1 MSLQKDKSEFSRT
14 MSIRKLI
21 FLDSPIEQSDKR
33 RLVYFYGS
41 LICFVLGLLLVITYR
56 PFIYSNHINDWHIAD
71 TIGNI
76 VAVPA
81 AAFFFYAMHKSVR
94 YTKLAI
100 LVQVFFIWCFYE
112 VALSQ
117 TFDWWDILATMI
129 MCFVTYPI
137 LQVLENRIV
146 E

>member
-1 MSLQKDKSEFSRT
+1 MRIQSLFV
-14 MSIRKLI
+14 
-21 FLDSPIEQSDKR
+21 LDPPIVQSNKR
-33 RLVYFYGS
+33 RLVY
-41 LICFVLGLLLVITYR
+41 LLWALVCFGLGLLLAYTYR
-56 PFIYSNHINDWHIAD
+56 PFIYSNHINDWHFAD
-71 TIGNI
+71 TVSNI

-100 LVQVFFIWCFYE
+100 LVFVFLVWCFYE
-112 VALSQ
+112 VAISQ

-137 LQVLENRIV
+137 LQVFESKV
-146 E
+146 VG

>member
-1 MSLQKDKSEFSRT
+1 MSFRD
-14 MSIRKLI
+14 I
-21 FLDSPIEQSDKR
+21 FFLESPIEQSDKR
-33 RLVYFYGS
+33 RLIYFYGA
-41 LICFVLGLLLVITYR
+41 LICFVLGLLLAFTYR
-56 PFIYSNHINDWHIAD
+56 PFIYSNHINDWHLAD

-81 AAFFFYAMHKSVR
+81 AAFFYYAINRSVR
-94 YTKLAI
+94 YTKLTV
-100 LVQVFFIWCFYE
+100 LVLVFLIWCFYE

-117 TFDWWDILATMI
+117 TFDWWDILAILI

-137 LQVLENRIV
+137 LQVFEKKVV

>member
-1 MSLQKDKSEFSRT
+1 MSFRD
-14 MSIRKLI
+14 I
-21 FLDSPIEQSDKR
+21 FFLESPIEQSDKR
-33 RLVYFYGS
+33 RLIYFYWA
-41 LICFVLGLLLVITYR
+41 LIFFVFGLLLAFTYR
-56 PFIYSNHINDWHIAD
+56 PFIYSNHINDWHLAD

>member
-1 MSLQKDKSEFSRT
+1 
-14 MSIRKLI
+14 MSIRDFV

-33 RLVYFYGS
+33 RLMYFYWA
-41 LICFVLGLLLVITYR
+41 LICFVLGLLLAFTYR
-56 PFIYSNHINDWHIAD
+56 PFIYSNHINDWHLAD

-81 AAFFFYAMHKSVR
+81 AAFSFYATYKSIR

-100 LVQVFFIWCFYE
+100 LVLVFFAWCFYE

-137 LQVLENRIV
+137 LQVLENRVV

>member
-1 MSLQKDKSEFSRT
+1 
-14 MSIRKLI
+14 MSIRKFF

-33 RLVYFYGS
+33 RLIYFYWA
-41 LICFVLGLLLVITYR
+41 LIFFVLGLLLAFTYR
-56 PFIYSNHINDWHIAD
+56 PFIYSNHINDWHLAD

-137 LQVLENRIV
+137 LLLLENRIIK
-146 E
+146 

>member
-1 MSLQKDKSEFSRT
+1 
-14 MSIRKLI
+14 MSIRKFF

-33 RLVYFYGS
+33 RLIYFYWA
-41 LICFVLGLLLVITYR
+41 LIFFVLGLLLAFTYR
-56 PFIYSNHINDWHIAD
+56 PFIYSNHINDWHLAD

-100 LVQVFFIWCFYE
+100 LVQIFLFG
-112 VALSQ
+112 ASTRLP
-117 TFDWWDILATMI
+117 
-129 MCFVTYPI
+129 YPKHLI
-137 LQVLENRIV
+137 GGTSLQL
-146 E
+146 

>member
-1 MSLQKDKSEFSRT
+1 
-14 MSIRKLI
+14 MSIRKLF
-21 FLDSPIEQSDKR
+21 FLDSPIDQSDKR
-33 RLVYFYGS
+33 RLIYFYWA
-41 LICFVLGLLLVITYR
+41 LICFGLGLLFVFTYR
-56 PFIYSNHINDWHIAD
+56 PFIYSNHINDWHLAD
-71 TIGNI
+71 SISNI

-81 AAFFFYAMHKSVR
+81 AAFFYYAFYKSIR
-94 YTKLAI
+94 LTKLAI

-137 LQVLENRIV
+137 LQVLENRVV

>member
-1 MSLQKDKSEFSRT
+1 MSFRD
-14 MSIRKLI
+14 I
-21 FLDSPIEQSDKR
+21 FFLESPIEQSDKR
-33 RLVYFYGS
+33 RLIYFYGS
-41 LICFVLGLLLVITYR
+41 LICFVLGLLLVFTYR
-56 PFIYSNHINDWHIAD
+56 PFIYSNHINDWHLAD

-100 LVQVFFIWCFYE
+100 LVQVFLIWCFYE
-112 VALSQ
+112 FAISQ

-129 MCFVTYPI
+129 ICFVTYPI

>member
-1 MSLQKDKSEFSRT
+1 MK
-14 MSIRKLI
+14 IRKLF
-21 FLDSPIEQSDKR
+21 FLDSPIEQSNKR
-33 RLVYFYGS
+33 RLLYFHLT
-41 LICFVLGLLLVITYR
+41 LICFVLGLLLAFTYR
-56 PFIYSNHINDWHIAD
+56 PFIYSNHINDWHLAD

-81 AAFFFYAMHKSVR
+81 AAFFFYAWHKSIR
-94 YTKLAI
+94 YTKLTI
-100 LVQVFFIWCFYE
+100 LVLVFLIWSFYE
-112 VALSQ
+112 IAISQ

-137 LQVLENRIV
+137 LQVLEKRVI

>member
-1 MSLQKDKSEFSRT
+1 
-14 MSIRKLI
+14 MSIRKLV
-21 FLDSPIEQSDKR
+21 FLDPPIELSDKK
-33 RLVYFYGS
+33 RLIYFYGA
-41 LICFVLGLLLVITYR
+41 LICFVLGLLLAFTYR
-56 PFIYSNHINDWHIAD
+56 PLIYTYHINDWHLAD

-94 YTKLAI
+94 YTKLAR
-100 LVQVFFIWCFYE
+100 LVQVFLIWCFYE
-112 VALSQ
+112 VTISQ
-117 TFDWWDILATMI
+117 TFDWWDILATLI